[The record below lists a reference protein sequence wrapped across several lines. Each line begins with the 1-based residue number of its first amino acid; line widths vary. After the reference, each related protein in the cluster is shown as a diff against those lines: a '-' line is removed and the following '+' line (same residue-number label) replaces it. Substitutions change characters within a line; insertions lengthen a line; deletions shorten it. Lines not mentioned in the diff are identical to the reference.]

1 MSETNLGRARRFLE
15 ALNRG
20 AGTDEL
26 AAWFA
31 PDVVQIEYPNRF
43 VPGGARRDLAA
54 LQEASRRG
62 RAVMASQEYEV
73 LDALEDGDRVALR
86 VRWLGRLAAK
96 AGPLEPGSEMRANFA
111 LFMTFRDGLI
121 VEQHNYDC
129 FDPW

>member
-1 MSETNLGRARRFLE
+1 VPATNRERAVRFLE
-15 ALNRG
+15 ALSKG
-20 AGTDEL
+20 AAVDEL

-31 PDVVQIEYPNRF
+31 PDVVQVEYPNRF
-43 VPGGARRDLAA
+43 VPNGARRDLAA

-62 RAVMASQEYEV
+62 RAVMASQQYEIV
-73 LDALEDGDRVALR
+73 DALEDGDRVALR
-86 VRWLGRLAAK
+86 VRWTGRLGAK
-96 AGPLEPGSEMRANFA
+96 VGSLEPGDEMRANFA